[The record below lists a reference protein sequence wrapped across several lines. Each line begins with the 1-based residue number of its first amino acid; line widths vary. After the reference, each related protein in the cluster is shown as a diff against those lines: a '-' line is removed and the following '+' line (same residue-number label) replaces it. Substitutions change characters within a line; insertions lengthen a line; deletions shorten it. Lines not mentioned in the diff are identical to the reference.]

1 MSKLSTALHKFVVFF
16 NAEERGGKR
25 KVTQS
30 FLRGFATKKAKFCT
44 KSNSR

>member
-1 MSKLSTALHKFVVFF
+1 MFKLSIVLHKFVAFF

-44 KSNSR
+44 KSNLR